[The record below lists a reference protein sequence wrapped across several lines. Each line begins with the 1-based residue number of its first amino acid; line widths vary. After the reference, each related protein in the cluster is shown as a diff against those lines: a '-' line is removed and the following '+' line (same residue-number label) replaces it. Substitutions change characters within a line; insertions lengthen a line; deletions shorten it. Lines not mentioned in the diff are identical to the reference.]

1 VPASQNRR
9 WVVVG
14 AVAAALVVFGAA
26 AWLWGPGIGKAPG
39 TGEGPGGGNGSSNG
53 QQTEPLACPPA
64 EGQGWTRIVLSDDPS
79 AEGKTTAGPVVF
91 TVKDARWRAQG
102 EGKWQVI
109 LTTSMKIETQA
120 YPHASWLYKALTVAL
135 RPFNVWCFAQS
146 PEQAAPG
153 LISEGRVGFEVTCKP
168 VGFIELVVEGGRIR
182 VSKAG
187 EQGDC

>member
-1 VPASQNRR
+1 V
-9 WVVVG
+9 
-14 AVAAALVVFGAA
+14 ALVVFGAA
-26 AWLWGPGIGKAPG
+26 ALWFRPGSSNGS
-39 TGEGPGGGNGSSNG
+39 GNGSSNG

-64 EGQGWTRIVLSDDPS
+64 EGQDWTRIALTDNPS
-79 AEGKTTAGPVVF
+79 GKGKTTAGTVVF

-109 LTTSMKIETQA
+109 LTTSMKNEGQVS

-135 RPFNVWCFAQS
+135 RPFINVWCFAPS
-146 PEQAAPG
+146 PELADPE
-153 LISEGRVGFEVTCKP
+153 LTSEGRIGFEVTCKP

-187 EQGDC
+187 EPGAC